1 MNENES
7 ERGRE
12 RARNCSRASVR
23 FLYFLLI
30 FILRASRRDDE
41 MISSSRMVIPRGDR
55 ARVPVAVHLVF
66 SKFLEPPEGRRENR
80 GENFHGKNTRGLYR
94 EWRARAFSEEYTPT
108 HIHIIYIHTYIHA
121 HTHEQVDERER
132 EREREVGWQKK
143 CLLNLFR
150 MFRFSRGSSYVLDE
164 RAREKGENSVA
175 KNSYT

>member
-80 GENFHGKNTRGLYR
+80 EGNFHGKNTRGPYR

-108 HIHIIYIHTYIHA
+108 HIHIIYIHTYTP
-121 HTHEQVDERER
+121 THMSKWMKEKEKERERWDGKRNVFLTCSACFDLAEDRRTSLTRER
-132 EREREVGWQKK
+132 ERKERKR
-143 CLLNLFR
+143 C
-150 MFRFSRGSSYVLDE
+150 
-164 RAREKGENSVA
+164 
-175 KNSYT
+175 